1 MSEMPGPPAGESFP
15 RRARLQRKREFERVF
30 SAGQR
35 CSAPALRLIIARN
48 DAGIPRLGLAVSRKV
63 GGAVARNRVKRRL
76 REIFRRERGLLPEP
90 LDIVVVPQA
99 GVDRLT
105 FAELR
110 EQFLRAVGQWRPKG
124 GRK

>member
-1 MSEMPGPPAGESFP
+1 
-15 RRARLQRKREFERVF
+15 VF

-48 DAGIPRLGLAVSRKV
+48 EAGIPRLGLAVSRKV
-63 GGAVARNRVKRRL
+63 GGAVVRNRVKRRL
-76 REIFRRERGLLPEP
+76 REIFRRDRGLLPEP

-99 GVDRLT
+99 GADLLT

-124 GRK
+124 ARR

>member
-1 MSEMPGPPAGESFP
+1 MSGTPAPSGESFP
-15 RRARLQRKREFERVF
+15 PRARLRKKREFERVF
-30 SAGQR
+30 SAGMR

-48 DAGIPRLGLAVSRKV
+48 EAGIPRLGLAVSRKV
-63 GGAVARNRVKRRL
+63 GGAVIRNRLKRRL

-99 GVDRLT
+99 GADLLS

-110 EQFLRAVGQWRPKG
+110 EQFLRAAAQWRPKG
-124 GRK
+124 ERR